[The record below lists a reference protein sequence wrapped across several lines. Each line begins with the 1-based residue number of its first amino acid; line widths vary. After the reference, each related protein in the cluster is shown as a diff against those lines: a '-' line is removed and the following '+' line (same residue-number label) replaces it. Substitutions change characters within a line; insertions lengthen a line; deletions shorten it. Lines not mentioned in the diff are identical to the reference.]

1 MRFTFFGGKPQKI
14 EDRMFSFIIR
24 RMVQSLFVLFTMSL
38 IVFTLI
44 NLVGDPVDMLVN
56 PESLPEEIERVRK
69 DFGLDQPVYI
79 QYWKFL
85 VGALSGDLGNSFIFG
100 RPALTLM
107 IERFPATLELATSA
121 LIIALT
127 IGLPLGIY
135 AGLHPSTIRTRL
147 IMGGS
152 ILGIS
157 IPTFWLGLMLI
168 IFFSVLLG
176 WLPVSGRGDTAIFLG
191 IESSIFTLDGLSHL
205 ILPATSLAFFKI
217 AMVIRLARSGTVEI
231 MSLDFIKFA
240 KARGL
245 NSLRIICSHL
255 LPNILI
261 PIITILAI
269 EFGTLIAFATVTETI
284 FAWPGLGKLLIDAII
299 NLDRPVVVAYLLFVV
314 TLFLILNLIVDILYA
329 ALDPRVRYKAKF

>member
-1 MRFTFFGGKPQKI
+1 
-14 EDRMFSFIIR
+14 MFLFIIR
-24 RMVQSLFVLFTMSL
+24 RMVQSLFVLFIMSL

-69 DFGLDQPVYI
+69 DFGLDQPVHI

-85 VGALSGDLGNSFIFG
+85 AGALSGDLGNSFIFG

-107 IERFPATLELATSA
+107 IERLPATLELATSA

-127 IGLPLGIY
+127 FGLPLGIY
-135 AGLHPSTIRTRL
+135 AGLYPNSIRTRI
-147 IMGGS
+147 IMGSS

-168 IFFSVLLG
+168 IIFSVLLG

-191 IESSIFTLDGLSHL
+191 IESSIFSLDGLRHL
-205 ILPATSLAFFKI
+205 ILPATSLAFFKL

-240 KARGL
+240 RARGL
-245 NSLRIICSHL
+245 SSIRIICAHL

-261 PIITILAI
+261 PIITVLAI

-284 FAWPGLGKLLIDAII
+284 FAWPGLGKLLIDAIL
-299 NLDRPVVVAYLLFVV
+299 NLDRPVIVAYLLFVV

-329 ALDPRVRYKAKF
+329 VLDPRVRYKAEI